1 MNDSNLEESIF
12 YDAKDEE
19 QFKNMKLSLSSTN
32 SDQNEDNYYETPL
45 AMTQSHIY
53 QTTCQY
59 EFSSSKIDPNIE
71 KSYRILSCSRSAKN
85 IIHITHKTAKSNIK
99 KSSIHIN
106 TGLMDITTNDS
117 LANNDE
123 DKNNTSI
130 EIKLNEWTFDIEL
143 ENLCLMLLPKNLE
156 TIMELVSN
164 LTSSFSPV
172 SEDNSN
178 NKTKS
183 GNAVTSISNTSIQE
197 NSLPGSF
204 PSININQ
211 FNKRPSS
218 QSLSVKLNKKPKQ
231 RNNIFTFK
239 FNLKNFIVFIAND
252 EEEKICLPYFDYNSF
267 LDELFDSSNP
277 EDVIPIDGL
286 TDDFLKVKSPGEML
300 NEYHLKMEV
309 HNLSFQIN
317 IISNKY
323 YNIINSNNNI
333 NKRSKDSRQTDIST
347 QYSISSVSLSEW
359 IDGILIYIMLYILLK
374 KTLN

>member
-1 MNDSNLEESIF
+1 
-12 YDAKDEE
+12 
-19 QFKNMKLSLSSTN
+19 MKVSFASTN
-32 SDQNEDNYYETPL
+32 SDQNEDNYYENPL

-59 EFSSSKIDPNIE
+59 EFSSSKIDPNIK
-71 KSYRILSCSRSAKN
+71 KSYRILSCSPNAKN
-85 IIHITHKTAKSNIK
+85 VIHITHKSAKSNIR
-99 KSSIHIN
+99 KSSMNIN
-106 TGLMDITTNDS
+106 TGFMDINFNEPIN
-117 LANNDE
+117 NNDE

-130 EIKLNEWTFDIEL
+130 EIKLNEWIFNIEL
-143 ENLCLMLLPKNLE
+143 ENICLMLLPKNLE
-156 TIMELVSN
+156 TIIELVSN
-164 LTSSFSPV
+164 LTSSFSPI
-172 SEDNSN
+172 SEENFDK
-178 NKTKS
+178 KTKE
-183 GNAVTSISNTSIQE
+183 NNVKSISNSNTSVQQ

-204 PSININQ
+204 PSLNQ
-211 FNKRPSS
+211 FKRSS
-218 QSLSVKLNKKPKQ
+218 PQNIPVKLNKKPKQ
-231 RNNIFTFK
+231 RNSIFTFK
-239 FNLKNFIVFIAND
+239 FNLKNFIFFIAND

-267 LDELFDSSNP
+267 INELFNSTTS
-277 EDVIPIDGL
+277 EDMIPLDGL
-286 TDDFLKVKSPGEML
+286 ADDFFKIKSPGEML